1 MSFVSPIAKPVPLIC
16 FLLLIKALWL
26 EVLELIAKSGLC
38 TMIAAVMLFGA
49 FGASHALGPVA
60 DGVLKDCVRGMLAC
74 AMLES
79 PNGDFLVC
87 DPVLES
93 SISSHNDSHCYATNE
108 TFTFPRRREHDSDA
122 LRELSFEPDNTN
134 SAASTNSSTTV
145 PPTSTGCAGQSSR
158 KVCEGAF
165 VQTIHT
171 DEPLPRT
178 TDYTTTL
185 LFSGATRDPDGNIP
199 LTGRLLCS
207 SPCPSLPTST
217 WTTTSGI
224 NSTTSGTVS
233 STSTWNSTST
243 SRSST
248 SSTTSVTLTRSTS
261 SKTTSSSSSSTK
273 TSSHRTTSTRKP
285 TSTSKAKK
293 PTSSKSIVVP
303 PKATNLPSYS
313 KRVGLAVGL
322 GVGGGLLSAAAV
334 AGIIALSSEQAVRQQ
349 AEAIIANAS
358 TGPPVG
364 ADAGLENAVGQ
375 ATRDIWESIQDTV
388 PGPDDPSKHW
398 PIDLTQTSQLLAWF
412 DNLVETT
419 RAGARAKGKKVAP
432 APPVV
437 PPNVPPGIPGLD
449 ENPGTVWRADSG
461 VVDFNFVVRTAGYL
475 DLKPGDRVKKIK
487 YAGNGWLEGS
497 KGLKRGKFPENAI
510 SPSSAA
516 TEVPKDVWSGE
527 DGLVDGVGPQ
537 NIREWAMRDLARR
550 RLGGM
555 TGSAVEPGDFLRQQ
569 MKDEH
574 NRATDYATTQKRREF
589 YKGLINNPTNEP
601 GNEYRRLVAW
611 KQYIILKEVLK
622 IIKRFDDEFKPEPP
636 PVKPGPSPRPRP
648 HPKPPKKCRPRWV
661 RCPRI
666 IPMCRLLPPK
676 CPKASGQEA
685 AT

>member
-1 MSFVSPIAKPVPLIC
+1 MDNHVRHQFDHIRDCIVHVHLEQHVDISVIYVLDDQCHTYEEHFLQDHIVE
-16 FLLLIKALWL
+16 LLLYKD
-26 EVLELIAKSGLC
+26 LIP
-38 TMIAAVMLFGA
+38 
-49 FGASHALGPVA
+49 SHYLDSEAYL
-60 DGVLKDCVRGMLAC
+60 D
-74 AMLES
+74 LES
-79 PNGDFLVC
+79 QETHFVKIDCGAA
-87 DPVLES
+87 ES
-93 SISSHNDSHCYATNE
+93 D
-108 TFTFPRRREHDSDA
+108 
-122 LRELSFEPDNTN
+122 
-134 SAASTNSSTTV
+134 
-145 PPTSTGCAGQSSR
+145 
-158 KVCEGAF
+158 
-165 VQTIHT
+165 
-171 DEPLPRT
+171 
-178 TDYTTTL
+178 
-185 LFSGATRDPDGNIP
+185 
-199 LTGRLLCS
+199 
-207 SPCPSLPTST
+207 
-217 WTTTSGI
+217 
-224 NSTTSGTVS
+224 
-233 STSTWNSTST
+233 
-243 SRSST
+243 
-248 SSTTSVTLTRSTS
+248 
-261 SKTTSSSSSSTK
+261 
-273 TSSHRTTSTRKP
+273 KP
-285 TSTSKAKK
+285 TKLFEA
-293 PTSSKSIVVP
+293 
-303 PKATNLPSYS
+303 
-313 KRVGLAVGL
+313 R
-322 GVGGGLLSAAAV
+322 VGGGLLSAAAV

-648 HPKPPKKCRPRWV
+648 HPKPPKKYCCHRNVPRPAGKK
-661 RCPRI
+661 
-666 IPMCRLLPPK
+666 LQH
-676 CPKASGQEA
+676 KA
-685 AT
+685 